1 MSLEKHTTRGGS
13 SAADLHVPV
22 LIIGGGGAGLT
33 ASMLLSHLGVE
44 TLLVSAQPTTSIL
57 PKAHVLNQKT
67 MEILADVGV
76 ADEIYAKGTPAE
88 NMRAMGWYAGLS
100 GPDPDYGR
108 RIGQIESW
116 GDGYTNLNW
125 MTASG
130 CRSANLPQIRLEPI
144 LKARAEA
151 LAPGR
156 VRFHHELIDLAQ
168 DSEGVTARIRDH
180 SIGAEYV
187 VRSKY
192 LIGCDGGRTVSKQ
205 VGIGYEGKGV
215 LASEATVHISADLS
229 HVAGD
234 PHVLIRW
241 IWCPVIGRMA
251 VLVPMGPNRWGP
263 QSEEWV
269 FHLTYHGDE
278 LRTLSDAQVEA
289 DMRRALGIENMPMT
303 IHMLTRWAVE
313 GVLAD
318 RFRVGRVFIAGD
330 AAHRHPPTG
339 GLGLTSA
346 VQDVHNLSWKLA
358 AVLAGYAGESLLD
371 TYEPERRPVDAR
383 NVQRSMEN
391 AAGHFELGAAFGLD
405 PNAAAEANWAQM
417 RRIWSGRA
425 EDARHRSRALRGIR
439 RQTMESNE
447 LNVEYGY
454 RYSSAAVVA
463 DGSPEPRPLDDI
475 RLYEPRTRPG
485 SPLPHAWID
494 DEDGARRPLK
504 DLVRPGRFLL
514 IAGEDG
520 ERWCS
525 AAQAVARANGI
536 PLDALRIGE
545 LDGDLF
551 DPRLAWQQYR
561 GIERDGA
568 VLVRPDR
575 FIGWRSLRA
584 SAQSAAEL
592 VDALQRILGRQVAL
606 G

>member
-1 MSLEKHTTRGGS
+1 MQPQARNANGGS
-13 SAADLHVPV
+13 NASDLEVPV
-22 LIIGGGGAGLT
+22 LIVGGGGAGLT
-33 ASMLLSHLGVE
+33 ASMLLSQLGVE
-44 TLLVSAQPTTSIL
+44 TLLVSSLPMTSRL

-67 MEILADVGV
+67 MEILADLEV
-76 ADEIYAKGTPAE
+76 ADEIYEKSTPAA
-88 NMRAMGWYAGLS
+88 NMRAMAWYAGLA
-100 GPDPDYGR
+100 GQDPDYGR
-108 RIGQIESW
+108 RIGQIECW

-125 MTASG
+125 MMASP

-144 LKARAEA
+144 LKSRAEA

-156 VRFHHELIDLAQ
+156 VRFHHELVELAQ
-168 DSEGVTARIRDH
+168 DADGVTSRIRVLADG
-180 SIGAEYV
+180 SEFV

-205 VGIGYEGKGV
+205 VGIRYAGMGV
-215 LASEATVHISADLS
+215 LANQATVHVSADLS
-229 HVAGD
+229 HIARD

-241 IWCPVIGRMA
+241 IWCPAIGRMA

-278 LRTLSDAQVEA
+278 LRTLTDAQVEA
-289 DMRRALGIENMPMT
+289 DMRLALGLGDLPMQ
-303 IHMLTRWAVE
+303 IHMLTRWTLE
-313 GVLAD
+313 GVLAE

-346 VQDVHNLSWKLA
+346 VQDVHNLAWKLA
-358 AVLAGYAGESLLD
+358 AVLAGQAGESLLD
-371 TYEPERRPVDAR
+371 TYEHERRPVDAR
-383 NVQRSMEN
+383 NVQRSLEN

-405 PNAAAEANWAQM
+405 PNATAEVNWAQM
-417 RRIWSGRA
+417 RRVWSGRP
-425 EDARHRSRALRGIR
+425 EDAQHRGAALRAIR
-439 RQTMESNE
+439 RITMEGNE

-454 RYSSAAVVA
+454 RYSSAAVIA
-463 DGSPEPRPLDDI
+463 DGSAEPRSIDDI
-475 RLYEPRTRPG
+475 RVYEPGTRPG
-485 SPLPHAWID
+485 SPLPHAWLD
-494 DEDGARRPLK
+494 DEDGVRRPLK
-504 DLVRPGRFLL
+504 DLVRPGHFLL

-525 AAQAVARANGI
+525 AARSIARAGGI
-536 PLDALRIGE
+536 PLDSMRIGE

-551 DPRLAWQQYR
+551 DPRLAWAQYR
-561 GIERDGA
+561 GIGREGA

-575 FIGWRSLRA
+575 FVGWRSLG
-584 SAQSAAEL
+584 AAADPSTEL
-592 VDALQRILGRQVAL
+592 AAALQQILGREIDV